1 MTQQREDA
9 LRLTASF
16 LSRRRFLR
24 NAGLGVAGLAG
35 GTLLEACGSSSTGTT
50 TTAPATG
57 STAAGGMSALIAA
70 AGKEGAINLIALPYN
85 WSNYGTATTAGTVIG
100 EFHKVYPQISINS
113 AAPNDSS
120 AEELTAI
127 KVDKGNSKE
136 PDVVDVSPAVASTG
150 ASAGEFAPYKVATWN
165 DIPASMKD
173 AGGAWYGD
181 YYGVI
186 SFGTN
191 TKVVSTP
198 PLDWSDLT
206 KSEYKGKVAID
217 GNPASAGDAF
227 AAVWAA
233 ALHNGGSL
241 EDIKPGLKFFADLKK
256 AGNFN
261 PTDCYPANIAS
272 GETPIAIVWDYLN
285 LAYKKQY
292 PTIKYNVSIPT
303 SGKFGNFYCQAISS
317 SAPHPNAAKL
327 WEEFVYSDQGQLLYL
342 AGYAHPARYQALAN
356 ANKIPA
362 SLSALLPAASEYVGV
377 KFPNLDQINKASA
390 YVVANWNTMVGG
402 S

>member
-1 MTQQREDA
+1 MHQQREDA
-9 LRLTASF
+9 LRLAAAF
-16 LSRRRFLR
+16 SRRRFLC
-24 NAGLGVAGLAG
+24 NTGLGIAGVASGV
-35 GTLLEACGSSSTGTT
+35 LLDACGSSTS
-50 TTAPATG
+50 P
-57 STAAGGMSALIAA
+57 AAGSNSKSTPVSGMAALIAA
-70 AGKEGAINLIALPYN
+70 ANKEKAINLIALPSD
-85 WSNYGTATTAGTVIG
+85 WSNYGTASTPGTVIG
-100 EFHKVYPQISINS
+100 DFHTKYPNISISS
-113 AAPNDSS
+113 AAPDDSS

-136 PDVVDVSPAVASTG
+136 PDVVDVSPAVAATG
-150 ASAGEFAPYKVATWN
+150 ATGGDFAPYKVQTWA
-165 DIPASMKD
+165 DIPANMKESS
-173 AGGAWYGD
+173 GLWYGD

-191 TKVVSTP
+191 TKVVSSP

-206 KSEYKGKVAID
+206 KPEYKGKVAID

-241 EDIKPGLKFFADLKK
+241 DNINPGLQFFADLKK

-272 GETPIAIVWDYLN
+272 GETPIAIIWDYLN

-292 PTIKYNVSIPT
+292 PTINYSVSIPT

-317 SAPHPNAAKL
+317 SAPNPSSARL

-342 AGYAHPARYQALAN
+342 AGYAHPARYEALAN
-356 ANKIPA
+356 AGKIPA
-362 SLSALLPAASEYVGV
+362 SLSALLPPASEYVGV
-377 KFPNLDQINKASA
+377 QFPNLDQINKASA
-390 YVVANWNTMVGG
+390 YVVANWDKMVGG